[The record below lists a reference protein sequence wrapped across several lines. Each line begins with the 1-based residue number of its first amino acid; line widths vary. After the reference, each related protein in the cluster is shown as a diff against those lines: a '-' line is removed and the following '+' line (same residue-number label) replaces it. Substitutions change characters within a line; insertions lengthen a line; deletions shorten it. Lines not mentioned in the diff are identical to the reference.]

1 MLDYLNEIMSQ
12 YRHKTLTSAEASS
25 DVEQLLDERQVS
37 KALELFQNRSDEV
50 NEAIKEY
57 NPQTH
62 KVMNRPNKPRKGQRP
77 YITEKLPRNRQ
88 KYINEVELFFIF
100 GQPLKFTLTSGDDD
114 AYALFTDFLKSSRF
128 DAKMRQIKRLAGSET
143 ECAKLYH
150 LYNDGGKIGVKT
162 VVLARSTGYE
172 LRPLF
177 NQYGDLIAFA
187 YGFKIKSVGKEQ
199 KQHWNIETANYI
211 YEAENSNGVW
221 AVDKRPNP
229 TGRINVIY
237 YKQPKAWA
245 GVEPRIARE
254 EMLDSKKADTNNYFA
269 DPIAKASA
277 DVIQSLA
284 DPQTTGK
291 LIKMNG
297 ANSTFDYVQ
306 PPQSSELRRDEQESL
321 ERSILFDTFT
331 PDFSFENMKGFG
343 SVSGV
348 AIRNSMILGFMKADN
363 RKEIYSE
370 MIDRDINLMRAVLA
384 YQHPDKAKALEE
396 LRIDFEYAQPFGTDD
411 IQTQK
416 DFVVRAYQAGLCTL
430 ETAVR
435 TLDLADNDKE
445 IEELKKK
452 AEQAQKQDKT
462 PVKTEPKEVENGE
475 DNNIVEKRRNSEP
488 VQGSEASE

>member
-1 MLDYLNEIMSQ
+1 MQTNHLQDIISQ
-12 YRHKTLTSAEASS
+12 YRHKTLTPAEVSA
-25 DVEQLLDERQVS
+25 DVERLLDERQVS
-37 KALELFQNRSDEV
+37 KALELFQDRSDEV
-50 NEAIKEY
+50 SEAIKEY

-62 KVMNRPNKPRKGQRP
+62 KVTGRPNKPRKGGRP

-88 KYINEVELFFIF
+88 RYINEVELFFIF
-100 GQPLKFTLTSGDDD
+100 GQPLKFSLSSGDED
-114 AYALFTDFLKSSRF
+114 AYALFTDFLKTSRF
-128 DAKMRQIKRLAGSET
+128 DAKMRQIKRLAGAET

-150 LYNDGGKIGVKT
+150 LYNADGKVGVKT

-187 YGFKIKSVGKEQ
+187 YGFKIKTTGKEQ
-199 KQHWNIETANYI
+199 RQHWNIETPAYI
-211 YEAENSNGVW
+211 YEAENSNGMWEVE
-221 AVDKRPNP
+221 KRENP

-237 YKQPKAWA
+237 YKQPKAWD
-245 GVEPRIARE
+245 GVQSRIERE

-291 LIKMNG
+291 LIKLNG
-297 ANSTFDYVQ
+297 ANSMFDYVQ

-370 MIDRDINLMRAVLA
+370 MIDRDINLMRAILA

-396 LRIDFEYAQPFGTDD
+396 LSIDFEYSQPFGTDD
-411 IQTQK
+411 AQSEK
-416 DFVVRAYQAGLCTL
+416 DFVIRAYQAGLCTL

-435 TLDLADNDKE
+435 TLDLADNDTE
-445 IEELKKK
+445 IEELRKK
-452 AEQAQKQDKT
+452 AEQA
-462 PVKTEPKEVENGE
+462 KTEGEKKEL
-475 DNNIVEKRRNSEP
+475 
-488 VQGSEASE
+488 